1 MKKIITLWMGILFAL
16 GAQAQEVDLGKVHIG
31 VFIGPNLSTHAV
43 EGDELNASNRFGY
56 QLGGL
61 LRYGDRV
68 YLQSGLT
75 YFSMSS
81 RLSYPIP
88 IPVPSPGAPVEVADR
103 VNVRYL
109 QLPVL
114 AGVRFY
120 QQRRRDLGLR
130 LQAGPAI
137 SMLMGVNDNELQLSS
152 NDYRNLWLG
161 AQAGLGMDVWFFTLD
176 LGYQWGLS
184 NAFSR
189 ENYDG
194 RYRMTTL
201 SLGITF

>member
-1 MKKIITLWMGILFAL
+1 MKKIFTLWIGLLLAL
-16 GAQAQEVDLGKVHIG
+16 GVQAQEIDLGKVYIG
-31 VFIGPNLSTHAV
+31 AFIGPNLSTHAV
-43 EGDELNASNRFGY
+43 EGNEFNASNRFGY
-56 QLGGL
+56 QVGGL
-61 LRYGDRV
+61 LRYGKRV

-75 YFSMSS
+75 YFSLNS

-88 IPVPSPGAPVEVADR
+88 IPGPSPGAPVEVADR

-120 QQRRRDLGLR
+120 QQQRRDLRLR

-137 SMLMGVNDNELQLSS
+137 SVLMGVNNNELQLSS
-152 NDYRNLWLG
+152 NDYRNLWFG
-161 AQAGLGMDVWFFTLD
+161 AQAGLGMDVWFFSLD

-184 NAFSR
+184 NAFSGDSF
-189 ENYDG
+189 DG
-194 RYRMTTL
+194 RYRMTSL
-201 SLGITF
+201 SLGVAF